1 MWEMNHKE
9 SWKWQW
15 SRSAISDSL
24 WPHGLYSSWNSPAR
38 VLEWV
43 AVPFSRGSSQPR
55 DGTQVSHIAGRFF
68 TSSAIREA
76 HKESWPPK
84 NWCFWIVMLEKTLES
99 PFDSK
104 ESKPVNPKGNQPWI
118 FIERTDAEAEI
129 LILWPPDAKN
139 WLVWKDTNAG
149 KDRRQ
154 EEKGTTEDEM
164 VGWHQW
170 LNRH

>member
-76 HKESWPPK
+76 HKESWAPK

-118 FIERTDAEAEI
+118 FIGKINAEVETPV
-129 LILWPPDAKN
+129 LWPLDAKRQPIGIDPDA
-139 WLVWKDTNAG
+139 G
-149 KDRRQ
+149 KEWGQ
-154 EEKGTTEDEM
+154 EEKELTEDEM
-164 VGWHQW
+164 V
-170 LNRH
+170 R